1 MKIISYECKSG
12 SKSDLRFSKIFFS
25 NINLIVGGSATG
37 KTRLLNTIFN
47 GAMMAVRKEH
57 FFTGWWNITCEHES
71 KCYRWEIETVPEDGG
86 EEAKVL
92 KETIAVIA
100 ENGTEDILLS
110 REEGLFSF
118 KGDKLPKIAPKESG
132 ISLLR
137 DEDDIRP
144 LYEGFK
150 MIMRRSFSGSELDQ
164 SCGYVVVPQRFIKKI
179 GKSHNIDDL
188 FSSGLSLNGTLY
200 MLDRYFNDTFRFISR
215 EFMNVFPFVSE
226 IKMHNASHF
235 GMNFP
240 GIVPIFSIKEHY
252 QNDWIPLDQ
261 LSSGMKKVL
270 LILTD
275 ICIMPKRGGIYIID
289 EYENSL
295 GVNAINFFPNI
306 LFETNNSTQFI
317 ITSHHPYIIGNI
329 SPEKWIVLHRKG
341 NKVNVKQGS
350 AFANKFGKSKQQAF
364 IQLINDDFY
373 VEGVG

>member
-1 MKIISYECKSG
+1 MKIISYESKSG
-12 SKSDLRFSKIFFS
+12 SKSDLHFPKILFDD
-25 NINLIVGGSATG
+25 INLIVGGSATG

-47 GAMMAVRKEH
+47 GARMAVRKEH

-71 KCYRWEIETVPEDGG
+71 KRYRWEIETIAEDGG

-92 KETIAVIA
+92 KETIAVID
-100 ENGTEDILLS
+100 ENGTEEILLS
-110 REEGLFSF
+110 RKEGLFSF

-132 ISLLR
+132 ISLFR

-144 LYEGFK
+144 LYDAFK
-150 MIMRRSFSGSELDQ
+150 LIMRRSFSGPELDQ
-164 SCGYVVVPQRFIKKI
+164 ACAYIVVPQPLIKKI
-179 GKSHNIDDL
+179 AKSKNIDDL
-188 FSSGLSLNGTLY
+188 FSSVLSLNGTLY
-200 MLDRYFNDTFRFISR
+200 ILDRYFNDIFTFVSR

-226 IKMHNASHF
+226 IKMQNAAHF

-275 ICIMPKRGGIYIID
+275 ICIMPRRGGIYIID

-341 NKVNVKQGS
+341 NKVKVMQGNE
-350 AFANKFGKSKQQAF
+350 FANKFSKSKQQAF
-364 IQLINDDFY
+364 IQLINEEFY
-373 VEGVG
+373 AEGVE